1 MAFLTLSMVQIFHS
15 FNMRSRRHSI
25 LTLPKQNKY
34 LIGSFILSLVCT
46 TVVIYVPALR
56 EAFEFEHIS
65 MMEYGA
71 ALLLSAL
78 IIPIMETEKAVERA
92 LEKKRG
98 VSLN

>member
-1 MAFLTLSMVQIFHS
+1 MPV
-15 FNMRSRRHSI
+15 
-25 LTLPKQNKY
+25 
-34 LIGSFILSLVCT
+34 
-46 TVVIYVPALR
+46 LR